1 MNLPEITQL
10 EQQYRS
16 YAEAHGVASQKG
28 DYKSANKN
36 HDKLMGVL
44 AAIRKVGSEGEAAL
58 VRLSNDP
65 NQALSCW
72 AATHSLPFNEVA
84 ALKILEQLSERAGP
98 VGFDAKM
105 VVQQWKSGQITIP

>member
-16 YAEAHGVASQKG
+16 YAEAHGAATQKG

-36 HDKLMGVL
+36 HDKLMVVL
-44 AAIRKVGSEGEAAL
+44 AAIRKVGSEGESAL

-65 NQALSCW
+65 NEAVSCW
-72 AATHSLPFNEVA
+72 AATHSLPFDEVA
-84 ALKILEQLSERAGP
+84 ALKVLERLSERTGP
-98 VGFDAKM
+98 MGFNAKM
-105 VVQQWKSGQITIP
+105 VVQQWKSGQLTIP